1 VAHSR
6 LALISE
12 SHNAVLGTKENQV
25 NTKTEVKLPATNGIA
40 FSVTPEQAMELIS
53 YLASWAKD
61 GKTFDVTVHTQSKG
75 WASDLPVAVVGF
87 GGFQKVNAELQW
99 AYTGNGDNQVIH
111 YDSTKVGA

>member
-1 VAHSR
+1 M
-6 LALISE
+6 
-12 SHNAVLGTKENQV
+12 

-61 GKTFDVTVHTQSKG
+61 GKTFDVTVNTQSNG
-75 WASDLPVAVVGF
+75 WDSESPVAVVGF
-87 GGFQKVNAELQW
+87 GGFQRVNAELKW
-99 AYTGNGDNQVIH
+99 AYTGTGENQVIH